1 MSEINHKLSSLK
13 GSENRLQQLERELK
27 NAETDLSTLQ
37 SETSVAD
44 VCDFRFHVKKQ
55 YNENELYNEN
65 TDLTK

>member
-55 YNENELYNEN
+55 YLYSY
-65 TDLTK
+65 TMKTLI